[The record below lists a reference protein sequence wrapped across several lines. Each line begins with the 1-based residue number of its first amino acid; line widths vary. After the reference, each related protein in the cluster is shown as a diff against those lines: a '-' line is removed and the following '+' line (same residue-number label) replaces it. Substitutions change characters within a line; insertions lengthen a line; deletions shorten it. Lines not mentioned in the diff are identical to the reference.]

1 MLLDLPTAALY
12 PDGFMLSDDFV
23 DTMKAWAADFG
34 APVRAGVEVTA
45 ISQSGLD
52 FLVTADG
59 RDMTAKAVVVATAT
73 YQHPRIP
80 PIAGSIPPFIV
91 QLHAEEYKNPAMVP
105 DGAVIGLGSG
115 QTGCQLVDD
124 LKRRGREVYLCVGR
138 SGRLPGRY
146 RGKYCLEWKRDM
158 KLLDRTPDML
168 DSPAQRLA
176 GDPHLSGRDGGQT
189 LSLHDF
195 HARGVHL
202 LGRLEAI
209 DGGKLRLGNN
219 LAADMGYAECAPA
232 LRGLEEYNTGPS
244 PRYGR
249 PLQRQTGG
257 AASGRRRP
265 RRSSHGMFA
274 HRIYFGS
281 LGFFSRNRYRECH

>member
-59 RDMTAKAVVVATAT
+59 RDMTAKAVVATAT

-80 PIAGSIPPFIV
+80 PVAGSIPPFIV

-105 DGAVIGLGSG
+105 DGAVIGVGSG

-124 LKRRGREVYLCVGR
+124 PNEGAERFIFVSAGRVACPAVIVA
-138 SGRLPGRY
+138 
-146 RGKYCLEWKRDM
+146 
-158 KLLDRTPDML
+158 RT
-168 DSPAQRLA
+168 AWN
-176 GDPHLSGRDGGQT
+176 GG
-189 LSLHDF
+189 
-195 HARGVHL
+195 
-202 LGRLEAI
+202 EPP
-209 DGGKLRLGNN
+209 
-219 LAADMGYAECAPA
+219 APA
-232 LRGLEEYNTGPS
+232 AATTMAPRPKSLLIAVTTASRTAARSASVPRTVYVTVS
-244 PRYGR
+244 P
-249 PLQRQTGG
+249 LTVT
-257 AASGRRRP
+257 
-265 RRSSHGMFA
+265 
-274 HRIYFGS
+274 
-281 LGFFSRNRYRECH
+281 L